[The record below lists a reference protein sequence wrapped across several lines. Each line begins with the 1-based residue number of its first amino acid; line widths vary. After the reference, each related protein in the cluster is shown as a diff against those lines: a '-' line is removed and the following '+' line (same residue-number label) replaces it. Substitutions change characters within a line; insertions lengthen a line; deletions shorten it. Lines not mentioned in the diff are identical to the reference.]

1 MTTDS
6 VVYLVARAFD
16 FFQRDQ
22 AYTPNFSHKAMDH
35 YPEVKR
41 PFLDTRALSSPLDHE
56 SESESSEVSGSD
68 TPSPSVRPSSRFP
81 SSTPPHEENGSS
93 ERHSGVELES
103 SKGWYEFDL
112 SVILALVSPIGNWLT
127 GGDHVKNI
135 LLVLLLIFYL
145 HQIIEVPWSLYHLS
159 RPRRRAP
166 DVPSRQMSDRGPYH
180 EIASSELRKLEIFYL
195 FLTILSPLLGVAIL
209 RVVILSVA
217 GPETISWFSTSLFI
231 LATGIRPWK
240 HAVERL
246 RQRTQDLHTV
256 IHYPPAS
263 SLDAQ
268 SQIEALTTHV
278 AELESQLKECNDTI
292 KVLTEDVF
300 DHVEGA
306 VEGLEKSMR
315 KQERK
320 NDAFYSTQESR
331 LAALE
336 QNMEALLE
344 RKETSVQGSTLSYN
358 LTSAFH
364 ATLVEPLALVLPDW
378 ARSSRRDKHPPSPR
392 PSPKI
397 GRSRT
402 PTKLETIPEGATFTP
417 KSARYRFP
425 SFRIPGLK
433 FVLRIGDLAT
443 LPVRRVVAYL
453 LMGRIYAPN
462 VPTSPL

>member
-1 MTTDS
+1 
-6 VVYLVARAFD
+6 
-16 FFQRDQ
+16 
-22 AYTPNFSHKAMDH
+22 MDH

-41 PFLDTRALSSPLDHE
+41 PFLDARASSSPLDPE
-56 SESESSEVSGSD
+56 SGSESSEVSGSD
-68 TPSPSVRPSSRFP
+68 TPSPSVRTSARYPSF
-81 SSTPPHEENGSS
+81 TPPHEENESS
-93 ERHSGVELES
+93 ERSSGVEPES
-103 SKGWYEFDL
+103 NKGWYEFDL
-112 SVILALVSPIGNWLT
+112 SVVLALASPIGNWLT

-135 LLVLLLIFYL
+135 LLILLLIFYL

-159 RPRRRAP
+159 RPKRRSP
-166 DVPSRQMSDRGPYH
+166 DIPSRQTSEQHPYH
-180 EIASSELRKLEIFYL
+180 DIASSELRKLEIFYL
-195 FLTILSPLLGVAIL
+195 LLTILSPLLGVAIL

-217 GPETISWFSTSLFI
+217 GPEAISWFSTSLFI
-231 LATGIRPWK
+231 LATGMRPWK

-246 RQRTQDLHTV
+246 RQRTKDLHTV

-263 SLDAQ
+263 SPDMQ
-268 SQIEALTTHV
+268 SQIEALTV
-278 AELESQLKECNDTI
+278 RVVELETQLKECNDTM

-320 NDAFYSTQESR
+320 NDVFYSAQESR

-336 QNMEALLE
+336 QNMEVLLE
-344 RKETSVQGSTLSYN
+344 RKEISVNASTLSYD
-358 LTSAFH
+358 LPSAFH
-364 ATLVEPLALVLPDW
+364 TILTEPLALVFPEW
-378 ARSSRRDKHPPSPR
+378 TRSARRDKHPPSPR
-392 PSPKI
+392 SSPKI

-417 KSARYRFP
+417 KRARYRFP

-453 LMGRIYAPN
+453 LTGRIYAPN
-462 VPTSPL
+462 APTSL

>member
-1 MTTDS
+1 MKSSRTSTAKAAVGTSRVNDYIIHPLTRTTG
-6 VVYLVARAFD
+6 VTQPYL
-16 FFQRDQ
+16 Q
-22 AYTPNFSHKAMDH
+22 
-35 YPEVKR
+35 
-41 PFLDTRALSSPLDHE
+41 ALSSPLDHE
-56 SESESSEVSGSD
+56 SESDSSEVSGSD
-68 TPSPSVRPSSRFP
+68 TPSPSVRPPDGSP
-81 SSTPPHEENGSS
+81 SSTPHEENGSS
-93 ERHSGVELES
+93 ERSSVVETES

-166 DVPSRQMSDRGPYH
+166 NIPSRHMSEQNPYH
-180 EIASSELRKLEIFYL
+180 EIASSELRRLEIFYL

-231 LATGIRPWK
+231 LATGMRPWK

-246 RQRTQDLHTV
+246 RQRTKDLHTV
-256 IHYPPAS
+256 IHYPPVGS
-263 SLDAQ
+263 PDAQ
-268 SQIEALTTHV
+268 SQIEALTARV
-278 AELESQLKECNDTI
+278 AELESQLKECNDTV

-320 NDAFYSTQESR
+320 NDVFYSAQESR

-344 RKETSVQGSTLSYN
+344 RKEISVHGSTLSYN
-358 LTSAFH
+358 LASAFH
-364 ATLVEPLALVLPDW
+364 ATLAEPLALVLPEW

-392 PSPKI
+392 SSPKI
-397 GRSRT
+397 GRTRT

-417 KSARYRFP
+417 KRARYRFP
-425 SFRIPGLK
+425 SFRIPGLN

-462 VPTSPL
+462 ASASPL

>member
-1 MTTDS
+1 
-6 VVYLVARAFD
+6 
-16 FFQRDQ
+16 
-22 AYTPNFSHKAMDH
+22 MDH

-68 TPSPSVRPSSRFP
+68 TPSPSVRPSARSP
-81 SSTPPHEENGSS
+81 LSTPLHEENGSS
-93 ERHSGVELES
+93 ERTSGVEPES

-135 LLVLLLIFYL
+135 LLILLLIFYL

-159 RPRRRAP
+159 RPKRRSP
-166 DVPSRQMSDRGPYH
+166 DVLSRQTSDQNPYH

-209 RVVILSVA
+209 RVVVLSVA

-231 LATGIRPWK
+231 LATGMRPWK

-246 RQRTQDLHTV
+246 RQRTKDLHTV

-263 SLDAQ
+263 SPDTQ
-268 SQIEALTTHV
+268 SQIEALTARV
-278 AELESQLKECNDTI
+278 AELETQLKECNDTV
-292 KVLTEDVF
+292 KALTEDVF

-320 NDAFYSTQESR
+320 NDVFYSAQESR

-344 RKETSVQGSTLSYN
+344 RREISVHGSTLFHN
-358 LTSAFH
+358 LASAFH
-364 ATLVEPLALVLPDW
+364 ATLAEPLALVFPEW

-392 PSPKI
+392 SSPKI

-417 KSARYRFP
+417 KRARYRFP
-425 SFRIPGLK
+425 SLRIPGLK
-433 FVLRIGDLAT
+433 FVLRVGDLAT

-462 VPTSPL
+462 APTSSH

>member
-1 MTTDS
+1 
-6 VVYLVARAFD
+6 
-16 FFQRDQ
+16 
-22 AYTPNFSHKAMDH
+22 MDH

-68 TPSPSVRPSSRFP
+68 TPSPSVRPSARSP
-81 SSTPPHEENGSS
+81 SFTPPHEENGSS
-93 ERHSGVELES
+93 ERPPDVEPEI

-135 LLVLLLIFYL
+135 LLILLLIFYL

-159 RPRRRAP
+159 RPRRRSS
-166 DVPSRQMSDRGPYH
+166 DVPSHQMSEENPYH

-231 LATGIRPWK
+231 LATGMRPWK

-246 RQRTQDLHTV
+246 RQRTKDLHTV

-263 SLDAQ
+263 SPDTQL
-268 SQIEALTTHV
+268 QIKALTARV
-278 AELESQLKECNDTI
+278 AELETQLKECNDTV
-292 KVLTEDVF
+292 KALTEDVF
-300 DHVEGA
+300 DHVEGS

-320 NDAFYSTQESR
+320 NDALYLAQESR

-344 RKETSVQGSTLSYN
+344 RTEISVHGSIPSYS
-358 LTSAFH
+358 LASAFYT
-364 ATLVEPLALVLPDW
+364 TLTEPLALVFPEW
-378 ARSSRRDKHPPSPR
+378 ARSSRRGKHPPSPR
-392 PSPKI
+392 SSPKI
-397 GRSRT
+397 GHSRI

-417 KSARYRFP
+417 RRAQYRFP
-425 SFRIPGLK
+425 SLRIPGLK

-462 VPTSPL
+462 APASSL

>member
-1 MTTDS
+1 
-6 VVYLVARAFD
+6 
-16 FFQRDQ
+16 
-22 AYTPNFSHKAMDH
+22 MDH

-41 PFLDTRALSSPLDHE
+41 PFLDARASSSPLDHE
-56 SESESSEVSGSD
+56 SGSESSEVSGSD
-68 TPSPSVRPSSRFP
+68 TPSPSVRTSFRLPSF
-81 SSTPPHEENGSS
+81 TPPHEENGSS
-93 ERHSGVELES
+93 ERSSAVEPES

-112 SVILALVSPIGNWLT
+112 SVILALASPIGNWLT

-135 LLVLLLIFYL
+135 LLILLLIFYL

-159 RPRRRAP
+159 RPKRRSP
-166 DVPSRQMSDRGPYH
+166 DIPSRQTSEQHPYH
-180 EIASSELRKLEIFYL
+180 DIASSELRKLEIFYL
-195 FLTILSPLLGVAIL
+195 LLTILSPLLGVAIL

-217 GPETISWFSTSLFI
+217 GPEAISWFSTSLFI
-231 LATGIRPWK
+231 LATGMRPWK

-246 RQRTQDLHTV
+246 RQRTKDLHTV

-263 SLDAQ
+263 SPDIQ
-268 SQIEALTTHV
+268 SQIEALTARV
-278 AELESQLKECNDTI
+278 ADLETQLKECNDTV

-315 KQERK
+315 KQERR
-320 NDAFYSTQESR
+320 NDVFYSAQELR

-344 RKETSVQGSTLSYN
+344 RKEISVNGSTLSYN
-358 LTSAFH
+358 LPSAFH
-364 ATLVEPLALVLPDW
+364 AILAEPLALVFPEW
-378 ARSSRRDKHPPSPR
+378 TRSSRRDKHPPSPR
-392 PSPKI
+392 SSPKI

-417 KSARYRFP
+417 KRARYRFP

-453 LMGRIYAPN
+453 LTGRIYAPN
-462 VPTSPL
+462 APTSL

>member
-1 MTTDS
+1 
-6 VVYLVARAFD
+6 
-16 FFQRDQ
+16 
-22 AYTPNFSHKAMDH
+22 MDH

-56 SESESSEVSGSD
+56 SESDSSEVSGSD
-68 TPSPSVRPSSRFP
+68 TPSPSVRPPAGFP
-81 SSTPPHEENGSS
+81 SFTPHEENGSS
-93 ERHSGVELES
+93 ERSSAVETES

-145 HQIIEVPWSLYHLS
+145 HQIIEGKCFVFILKHKFKVYTVPWSLYHLS

-166 DVPSRQMSDRGPYH
+166 DIPSRHMSEQNPYH
-180 EIASSELRKLEIFYL
+180 EIASSELRRLEIFYL

-231 LATGIRPWK
+231 LATGMRPWK

-246 RQRTQDLHTV
+246 RQRTKDLHTV

-263 SLDAQ
+263 SPDAQ
-268 SQIEALTTHV
+268 SQIEALTARV
-278 AELESQLKECNDTI
+278 AELESQLKEFNDTV

-320 NDAFYSTQESR
+320 NDIFYSAQETR

-344 RKETSVQGSTLSYN
+344 RKEISVHGSTLSYN
-358 LTSAFH
+358 LASAFH
-364 ATLVEPLALVLPDW
+364 ATLAEPFALVLPEW

-392 PSPKI
+392 SSPKI
-397 GRSRT
+397 GRTRT

-417 KSARYRFP
+417 KRARYRFP
-425 SFRIPGLK
+425 SFRIPGLN

-462 VPTSPL
+462 ASTSPL

>member
-1 MTTDS
+1 
-6 VVYLVARAFD
+6 
-16 FFQRDQ
+16 
-22 AYTPNFSHKAMDH
+22 MDH

-41 PFLDTRALSSPLDHE
+41 PFLDTRVLSSPLDHE

-68 TPSPSVRPSSRFP
+68 TPSPSVRQDARF
-81 SSTPPHEENGSS
+81 TPPLEENGSS
-93 ERHSGVELES
+93 ERSPGVEPES

-135 LLVLLLIFYL
+135 LLILLLIFYL

-159 RPRRRAP
+159 RPKRRSP
-166 DVPSRQMSDRGPYH
+166 DVPSRQTSEQDPYH

-246 RQRTQDLHTV
+246 RQRTKDLHTV

-263 SLDAQ
+263 SPDTQ
-268 SQIEALTTHV
+268 SQIEALTARV
-278 AELESQLKECNDTI
+278 AELETQLKECNETV

-320 NDAFYSTQESR
+320 NDVFYSAQESR
-331 LAALE
+331 LAVLE

-344 RKETSVQGSTLSYN
+344 RKEISVYDSTLSYN
-358 LTSAFH
+358 LASAFH
-364 ATLVEPLALVLPDW
+364 AALVEPLALVFPEW

-392 PSPKI
+392 SSPKI

-417 KSARYRFP
+417 KRARYRFP
-425 SFRIPGLK
+425 SLRIPGLK

-462 VPTSPL
+462 PPTSSL